1 MLTLFIKPV
10 ENIHIPI
17 FLLFCLTETR
27 KYKQQEEQMTKTHKS
42 WGLKKHSRKRGLNV
56 CLLEGFLF

>member
-1 MLTLFIKPV
+1 MLTLFIKLA

-27 KYKQQEEQMTKTHKS
+27 KDKQQEEQMTKTHIFL
-42 WGLKKHSRKRGLNV
+42 GTQKHTAETEV
-56 CLLEGFLF
+56 